1 MLRKPV
7 RTAIAAILLLA
18 SPACAFAQNPPIVQ
32 PPVPQVVPQFNNPG
46 PQIAIPKPG
55 NQVEQL
61 SPIESVRPRAGY
73 VAPSSSYIRTRPIK
87 SRQSRRT
94 PQPDVSSSSHRRW
107 YSICSNDD
115 CSEPGP
121 RARSGKRV
129 SHR

>member
-1 MLRKPV
+1 MARKSA
-7 RTAIAAILLLA
+7 RTAVIAMMLLA
-18 SPACAFAQNPPIVQ
+18 SPACAFAQNPPIIPQ
-32 PPVPQVVPQFNNPG
+32 PVPQVVPQFNHPG

-55 NQVEQL
+55 NQLDQL
-61 SPIESVRPRAGY
+61 SPIESVRPHAGY

-94 PQPDVSSSSHRRW
+94 PPQPDVSSSSHRHW

-115 CSEPGP
+115 CSEARP
-121 RARSGKRV
+121 RTGKRV

>member
-1 MLRKPV
+1 MLRKAA

-18 SPACAFAQNPPIVQ
+18 PPASAFAQHHPIVQ

-46 PQIAIPKPG
+46 PQIAIPRPG

-61 SPIESVRPRAGY
+61 SPIESVRPRPGY

-87 SRQSRRT
+87 SRQSRKT
-94 PQPDVSSSSHRRW
+94 PSQPDVSSSHRHW

-121 RARSGKRV
+121 RGRAGKRV

>member
-1 MLRKPV
+1 MRKAA
-7 RTAIAAILLLA
+7 RTAAAAIVVLG
-18 SPACAFAQNPPIVQ
+18 SPACAFAQNPPIIQ

-55 NQVEQL
+55 NPLEQL
-61 SPIESVRPRAGY
+61 SPIESVRPQPGY

-94 PQPDVSSSSHRRW
+94 PPQPDASSSHRHW

-121 RARSGKRV
+121 RARTGKRV